1 MTDLPLERF
10 DEGPYARARI
20 GFVCVANAGLTEGDM
35 FAMRPPGVGLGFT
48 RVGMETQCT
57 IASLSGMEGALD
69 DAIAT
74 LCPGRDDVDVLCYNC
89 TAGSFVIGEERI
101 VEKIGAARAGVKA
114 TTLLSGVAAALVAV
128 GARRISVA
136 TAYTA
141 DINALEAEYFSS
153 RGFDVVNIAGME
165 LLTDMEMNRVSPDY
179 LCAFAEAADR
189 KQSDAVFISC
199 GALRSTEIID
209 RLERRLGKPVI
220 GSNQASIWNC
230 LRLAG
235 IDDRMEGFGSLLRDH

>member
-1 MTDLPLERF
+1 MVDLLEQF
-10 DEGPYARARI
+10 DDGPYARARI

-35 FAMRPPGVGLGFT
+35 FAMRPQGVGLGFT
-48 RVGMETQCT
+48 RVGMGTQCT

-101 VEKIGAARAGVKA
+101 IAKISEARADAKA
-114 TTLLSGVAAALVAV
+114 TTLLSGVAAALAAV
-128 GARRISVA
+128 GAKRISVA

-141 DINALEAEYFSS
+141 DINALEAAYFRS
-153 RGFDVVNIAGME
+153 RGFDVVNIAGLG
-165 LLTDMEMNRVSPDY
+165 LLSDMEMNRVSPDY
-179 LCAFAEAADR
+179 LCAFAEATDSR
-189 KQSDAVFISC
+189 QSDAVFISC
-199 GALRSTEIID
+199 GALRSTDIVE
-209 RLERRLGKPVI
+209 RLEHRLGKPVI
-220 GSNQASIWNC
+220 GSNQASMWNC